1 MCYINNP
8 LFLDVSFWQLM
19 FGNNSASGIIIII
32 IIFILLATSVYLFW
46 RHFIRFRGEEI
57 SLNLV
62 RKNLAA
68 WKHRQNQV
76 QSHNHLEDED
86 LEAFHLAPIDELQE
100 GVNPNAII
108 YDRLTTLRENQIT
121 RSRLNVGVL
130 QNLAELKES
139 KDWTANYLKYVMNLA
154 VLLGLLGTFI
164 GLTYMV
170 GDISDQLEKG
180 GDVNTIQNTLAQV
193 KTAFSTTL
201 AGLICTVIVSIFNF
215 YLEQKKATFFDQLEQ
230 FTVQDLL
237 PSTFPELEEKTM
249 LETVGDQL
257 EDTFNNLNQTIENNN
272 ASIGEL
278 NGLYSKFDR
287 IEDTLRSILTAG
299 ETADMQGIVREISTV
314 NASMKVMIDKYQNKQ
329 LLEDFRGLTEHHKK
343 YVLSLNG
350 ILQESKWI
358 PDTKVFLIAIATL
371 LLIIASFLGIQVFG

>member
-1 MCYINNP
+1 
-8 LFLDVSFWQLM
+8 
-19 FGNNSASGIIIII
+19 
-32 IIFILLATSVYLFW
+32 
-46 RHFIRFRGEEI
+46 
-57 SLNLV
+57 
-62 RKNLAA
+62 
-68 WKHRQNQV
+68 
-76 QSHNHLEDED
+76 
-86 LEAFHLAPIDELQE
+86 
-100 GVNPNAII
+100 
-108 YDRLTTLRENQIT
+108 
-121 RSRLNVGVL
+121 
-130 QNLAELKES
+130 
-139 KDWTANYLKYVMNLA
+139 MNLA

-180 GDVNTIQNTLAQV
+180 GDVTTIQSTLAQV

-215 YLEQKKATFFDQLEQ
+215 YMEQKKATFFDHLEQ

-237 PSTFPELEEKTM
+237 PSTFRNWKKKTM

-299 ETADMQGIVREISTV
+299 ETADMQGIVKEISTV

-329 LLEDFRGLTEHHKK
+329 LLEDFEG
-343 YVLSLNG
+343 
-350 ILQESKWI
+350 
-358 PDTKVFLIAIATL
+358 
-371 LLIIASFLGIQVFG
+371 

>member
-1 MCYINNP
+1 MY
-8 LFLDVSFWQLM
+8 LLTTLLLEVSFWRML
-19 FGNNSASGIIIII
+19 FGNNSLVGTFIILVIFGLLGASG
-32 IIFILLATSVYLFW
+32 YLFW
-46 RHFIRFRGEEI
+46 RHFTRFRGEEI
-57 SLNLV
+57 SLRRVRGNLY
-62 RKNLAA
+62 A
-68 WKHRQNQV
+68 WKQRQNQM
-76 QSHNHLEDED
+76 QGKNYLMDED
-86 LEAFHLAPIDELQE
+86 LEAFHLAPIEELQA
-100 GVNPNAII
+100 GVNPNSII
-108 YDRLTTLRENQIT
+108 YDRLTTLRENQVT

-139 KDWTANYLKYVMNLA
+139 KNWTANFLKYVMNLA

-164 GLTYMV
+164 GLTGMV

-180 GDVNTIQNTLAQV
+180 GDVNTIQDTLLQV

-201 AGLICTVIVSIFNF
+201 AGLICTVIVSALNF

-287 IEDTLRSILTAG
+287 IEDTLRRVLTAG
-299 ETADMQGIVREISTV
+299 ETADMQSVVKELSAV
-314 NASMKVMIDKYQNKQ
+314 NASMKVMIEKYQNKQ
-329 LLEDFRGLTEHHKK
+329 LLEDFRGLTDHHKK
-343 YVLSLNG
+343 YVNSLNG
-350 ILQESKWI
+350 ILMESKWI
-358 PDTKVFLIAIATL
+358 PNTKAFLIAIAAL
-371 LLIIASFLGIQVFG
+371 LFLIATFMGVQAFK